1 MQPLRGFGAGGEMVA
16 IGVVLLV
23 MTCLGQV
30 EATPP
35 ASRATGYTA
44 SVNLKLPQSSPAR
57 GLAVLETGSFQ
68 LWLQGDD
75 LNKCSLSVRENYTGR
90 GDSATQPLDR
100 GYLLWSA
107 NYYSHTPTGAEKCTL
122 VFTAHGELQL
132 YILYKGKISLTWSS
146 KTAGKGVAKMA
157 LNTNPDNGNFQ
168 LVTASGKAI
177 FTSFGVKEWLV
188 LSGQKFW

>member
-132 YILYKGKISLTWSS
+132 FILYKGKTFLTWSS
-146 KTAGKGVAKMA
+146 KTARKGVAKMA
-157 LNTNPDNGNFQ
+157 LNTNPDIGNFQ
-168 LVTASGKAI
+168 LVTASGKAV

>member
-1 MQPLRGFGAGGEMVA
+1 MQPLRGFGA

-23 MTCLGQV
+23 MTCLGRV
-30 EATPP
+30 VATTP

-57 GLAVLETGSFQ
+57 GLAVLDTGRFQ
-68 LWLQGDD
+68 LWLEGDD
-75 LNKCSLSVRENYTGR
+75 LNKCSLSVREVYTGR
-90 GDSATQPLDR
+90 GDPANRPLDR

-132 YILYKGKISLTWSS
+132 YILYKGKTSLTWSS
-146 KTAGKGVAKMA
+146 KTAGKGVATMA
-157 LNTNPDNGNFQ
+157 LNANPDFDIGNFQ
-168 LVTASGKAI
+168 LITASGKVI
-177 FTSFGVKEWLV
+177 FSSFGVKEWLV
-188 LSGQKFW
+188 LTGQKFW